1 MMKRDEMLHW
11 LSEEDERSLEELWQ
25 WADTVRRE
33 NVGDEVH
40 LRGLIEIS
48 NHCIRQ
54 CSYCGLRLGHKE
66 LERYRMSE
74 EEIMACVGE
83 AERYGYGTVVLQS
96 GEDYGIE
103 TKWFAN
109 LIRRIKRE
117 TQLAVTLSLGERPD
131 EDLETWRK
139 AGADRY
145 LLRFETSDEV
155 LYHLIHPSLP
165 ERKSNRLAILKTL
178 KKLGYETGSGIMIG
192 IPGQTYTSLARDI
205 NLFHRLDLD
214 MIGVGPYLPHP
225 QTPLGQGNWKCMIS
239 KDEQVPNTEQMT
251 YKVIA
256 LTRIVCPE
264 ANIPSTTALATIN
277 HEKGREL
284 GLMRG
289 ANVVMPNL
297 TPLEY
302 RLKYEIYLSK
312 ACMRENPKD
321 FNHSLQQRIQSL
333 GRRIGKGRG
342 DRIHQPGLK
351 PSHPATD
358 RNLLDLIEK
367 NEIIN

>member
-1 MMKRDEMLHW
+1 MMNRDEILHW
-11 LSEEDERSLEELWQ
+11 LCKEDQKRLEELWQ

-33 NVGDEVH
+33 TVGDEIH

-54 CSYCGLRLGHKE
+54 CGYCGLRLDNQQ
-66 LERYRMSE
+66 LERYRMNE

-83 AERYGYGTVVLQS
+83 AERCGYGTVVLQS
-96 GEDYGIE
+96 GEDYGIK

-109 LIRRIKRE
+109 IIRHIKGE
-117 TQLAVTLSLGERPD
+117 TQLAVTLSLGERPE
-131 EDLETWRK
+131 EDLEAWRK

-145 LLRFETSDEV
+145 LLRFETSDET
-155 LYHLIHPSLP
+155 LYHLIHPSLSG
-165 ERKSNRLAILKTL
+165 RKSNRLAILDTL

-192 IPGQTYTSLARDI
+192 IPGQTYASLAKDI
-205 NLFHRLDLD
+205 ELFHKLDLD

-225 QTPLGQGNWKCMIS
+225 QTPLGQGEWKRIIS

-256 LTRIVCPE
+256 LTRIVCPGV
-264 ANIPSTTALATIN
+264 NIPSTTALATIN
-277 HEKGREL
+277 REQGREL

-297 TPLEY
+297 TPLKY
-302 RLKYEIYLSK
+302 RAKYEIYPSK
-312 ACMRENPKD
+312 ACMGEIPSD
-321 FNHSLQQRIQSL
+321 FHSNLIHRIQSI
-333 GRRIGKGRG
+333 GRRIGIGRG
-342 DRIHQPGLK
+342 NRIHQHRSK
-351 PSHPATD
+351 PIHPATD
-358 RNLLDLIEK
+358 RNLLDLMEK
-367 NEIIN
+367 NKNY